1 MKRTSASEK
10 TITLS
15 NTEMLTLGKELSETG
30 ADISICNPC
39 SDHVPGGGAYNDRG
53 DRRLNGSNGYKEN
66 EGATPEHPGS
76 FNLKNA
82 VAPIHHRSK
91 LNNALSISW
100 RQKPFYPDCGIKIG
114 G

>member
-1 MKRTSASEK
+1 MPIFNSVSA
-10 TITLS
+10 L
-15 NTEMLTLGKELSETG
+15 
-30 ADISICNPC
+30 
-39 SDHVPGGGAYNDRG
+39 Y
-53 DRRLNGSNGYKEN
+53 GYMQDNN
-66 EGATPEHPGS
+66 EHCKQAFFVEHI
-76 FNLKNA
+76 NLKNA